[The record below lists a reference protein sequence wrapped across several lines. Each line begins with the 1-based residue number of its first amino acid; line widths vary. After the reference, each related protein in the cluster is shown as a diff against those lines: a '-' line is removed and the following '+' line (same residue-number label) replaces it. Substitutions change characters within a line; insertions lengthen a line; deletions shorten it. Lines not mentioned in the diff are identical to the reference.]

1 MTAPVTTRPP
11 VPHRVASTLF
21 ALALPLAV
29 VGAGLL
35 LTWSWAHEL
44 PDPVAVHWGADGA
57 ADGFGSVTSQL
68 VVLAVT
74 VTLLSAAA
82 WALAFWLGRDAS
94 TRSLATGT
102 SLGLAVFLTVLVV
115 GGLAAQRGLDDAA
128 DVGPLGGTIGLAVG
142 AGLVAGALVAFA
154 QPGDPARPA
163 TGAVPADAERL
174 PLGPGERA
182 AWTRTATGSAAVAIG
197 GGATAVVAGLALA
210 LDLPGLWLLVLALGA
225 LLAATAVF
233 RVRVDGTGLTVRSAL
248 GWPRLHVPADEVVA
262 ARTTRVRPLGD
273 FGGWGYRVGAGG
285 RTGVVLRSGGAL
297 EVERTGGRVFV
308 VTVDDAG
315 TAAALLNTFADR
327 DRGRTD
333 R

>member
-11 VPHRVASTLF
+11 VPHRLASTLF

-29 VGAGLL
+29 AAAGVL

-44 PDPVAVHWGADGA
+44 PDPVAVHWGAEGT

-82 WALAFWLGRDAS
+82 WALAFWWGRDAS
-94 TRSLATGT
+94 TRRLATGT
-102 SLGLAVFLTVLVV
+102 SVGLALLLTVLVV

-128 DVGPLGGTIGLAVG
+128 DVGPLGGTVGLAV
-142 AGLVAGALVAFA
+142 AVGLTAGALVAFA

-197 GGATAVVAGLALA
+197 GGATVVVAALALA
-210 LDLPGLWLLVLALGA
+210 LDVPGLWLLVLALGV

-262 ARTTRVRPLGD
+262 ARTTQVRPLGD

-315 TAAALLNTFADR
+315 TAAALLNTLADR